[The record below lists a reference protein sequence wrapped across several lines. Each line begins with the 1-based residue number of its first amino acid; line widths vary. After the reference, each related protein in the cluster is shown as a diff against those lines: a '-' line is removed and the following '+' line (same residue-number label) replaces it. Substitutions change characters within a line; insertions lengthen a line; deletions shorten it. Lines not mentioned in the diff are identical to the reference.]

1 MYILDS
7 ILKNVQGY
15 YVSLFQARMPQLFLL
30 AFQNAASDSQRR
42 ALIKLLNV
50 WKMFLNPELIQTL
63 YYQLNLQEYVSTKI
77 SLLMAALTNL
87 LGVPA
92 DAGGGPTENCP
103 LQERVLPVLPSR
115 GDFNERELQNRF
127 RCILKEAIA

>member
-30 AFQNAASDSQRR
+30 AFQNATSDSQRR

-50 WKMFLNPELIQTL
+50 WKMFLTPELIQTL
-63 YYQLNLQEYVSTKI
+63 YYQLNLQDYVSTRI
-77 SLLMAALTNL
+77 NLLMAAFT
-87 LGVPA
+87 
-92 DAGGGPTENCP
+92 
-103 LQERVLPVLPSR
+103 RI
-115 GDFNERELQNRF
+115 F
-127 RCILKEAIA
+127 